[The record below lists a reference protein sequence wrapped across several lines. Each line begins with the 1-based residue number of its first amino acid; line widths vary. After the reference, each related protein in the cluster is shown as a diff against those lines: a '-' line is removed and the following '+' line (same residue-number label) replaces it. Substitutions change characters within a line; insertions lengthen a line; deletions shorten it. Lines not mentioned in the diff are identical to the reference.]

1 MSIKP
6 QDVLVL
12 LKLVVLGDE
21 PWTYASLAVDL
32 EMSASQVHSAIQR
45 AIRSELA
52 YESDDRISVHV
63 RNLEEFLIHGMRY
76 FLVAERG
83 AKSRGMATLTSAPPM
98 AALFVDS
105 NEPIVWPDPSGDVR
119 GESLTPIYK
128 TAPQAARNDPEL
140 YELLVIVDALR
151 AGRAREKQAAKKELK
166 RRLRKYG

>member
-1 MSIKP
+1 MNLKP

-12 LKLVVLGDE
+12 MKLVALGDK
-21 PWTYASLAVDL
+21 PWTYASLAADL
-32 EMSASQVHSAIQR
+32 DMSASQVHSAIQR

-52 YESDDRISVHV
+52 YESDDRVSVHV

-76 FLVAERG
+76 FFVAERG

-105 NEPIVWPDPSGDVR
+105 DEPIVWPDPSGDMR
-119 GESLTPIYK
+119 GESLAPIYK

-151 AGRAREKQAAKKELK
+151 AGRAREKQVAKKELK
-166 RRLRKYG
+166 KRLRKYG